1 MANKRTPTRDFGD
14 LLGRIGTQ
22 KTIREYRN
30 KEEIFSQGDAANAMF
45 YVESGHVK
53 LTVTSKDGKK
63 AILAIL
69 GKGDFFGENCLLNNS
84 RRTTTAT
91 ALENSTISCVKKT
104 TLIGII
110 HREPVFSSSLV
121 FDLLSRIGH
130 IEEDFTDHLLNLSE
144 RRLARLLLRLS
155 HFGQRSKAEL
165 AILHVSQNTL
175 AEMVGTT
182 RSRVSFFMNR
192 FREMG
197 LIKYNGTLQVHRAL
211 RTYLLHE
218 SFHPDGL
225 VAAGINADL
234 VETGVLGSPDK
245 PALALPDMQD
255 AQDVVVENGMGL
267 KYGSESLEPTRK
279 PDPPLAA

>member
-1 MANKRTPTRDFGD
+1 MANKRNLTCDFGD

-22 KTIREYRN
+22 KTTREYRN
-30 KEEIFSQGDAANAMF
+30 KEEIFSQGNVANAMF
-45 YVESGHVK
+45 YIESGHVK
-53 LTVTSKDGKK
+53 LTVASNGGKK

-91 ALENSTISCVKKT
+91 ALQRSTITCVKKA
-104 TLIGII
+104 TLSGII
-110 HREPVFSSSLV
+110 HREPAFSSLLV
-121 FDLLSRIGH
+121 YDLLSRIGH
-130 IEEDFTDHLLNLSE
+130 IEEDFTDHLLNSSE

-165 AILHVSQNTL
+165 AILHVSQSTL

-211 RTYLLHE
+211 RTFVLQE
-218 SFHPDGL
+218 SFHLDGL
-225 VAAGINADL
+225 VTAGIDADL
-234 VETGVLGSPDK
+234 VGTGVLGSPDN
-245 PALALPDMQD
+245 PILAPPDMQD
-255 AQDVVVENGMGL
+255 AQDVVVESGMGL
-267 KYGSESLEPTRK
+267 NYGSESLELTRK

>member
-1 MANKRTPTRDFGD
+1 MMTSKRTPSCDFGD

-22 KTIREYRN
+22 KTTREYRD
-30 KEEIFSQGDAANAMF
+30 KEEIFSQGDAADAMF
-45 YVESGHVK
+45 YIESGHVK
-53 LTVTSKDGKK
+53 LTVASKSGKK

-69 GKGDFFGENCLLNNS
+69 GKGDFFGENCLLNDS

-91 ALENSTISCVKKT
+91 ALENSTIACVKKT

-110 HREPVFSSSLV
+110 HREPAFSSSLV

-155 HFGQRSKAEL
+155 HFGQRSKNEL

-211 RTYLLHE
+211 RTFLLRE

-225 VAAGINADL
+225 ATAGIDSDL
-234 VETGVLGSPDK
+234 VKTDVLGSPDK
-245 PALALPDMQD
+245 PALVLPQVISDND
-255 AQDVVVENGMGL
+255 
-267 KYGSESLEPTRK
+267 EP
-279 PDPPLAA
+279 